1 MNLSFYYKQYLSFS
15 GGYNFSLWIIKLSQN
30 ALLKSV
36 LKSAFEKSNPK
47 KIVHG
52 NYKKF
57 KKAPLKNN

>member
-1 MNLSFYYKQYLSFS
+1 MNLFFYYKQYLSFS
-15 GGYNFSLWIIKLSQN
+15 GGYNSQN